1 MGQWK
6 IDSAH
11 ANANFAV
18 RHMAVSTVRGRLGTV
33 NGTLNFDPTNPIG
46 GSVAVQIDAASI
58 DTGVDD
64 RDNHLRSADFLDVE
78 NYPFITFKSTRVQ
91 IDGAEAG
98 QVIGDL
104 TIRDVTREVTLAVE
118 YLGESANPF
127 DGSKAVGFEAST
139 KINREEWGLTW
150 NVALEAGGVLVGKD
164 IKITLDLEAIL
175 ETETESV
182 QNFN

>member
-33 NGTLNFDPTNPIG
+33 NGTLNFDPTHPSKA
-46 GSVAVQIDAASI
+46 SVEVQIDAASI
-58 DTGVDD
+58 DTGTPD

-78 NYPFITFKSTRVQ
+78 NHPFITFKSTRVAVNG
-91 IDGAEAG
+91 DNEG

-104 TIRDVTREVTLAVE
+104 TIRGITREVTLDVD
-118 YLGESANPF
+118 YLGESTNPF
-127 DGSKAVGFEAST
+127 DKSQAVGFGAST
-139 KINREEWGLTW
+139 KINREDWDLTW
-150 NVALEAGGVLVGKD
+150 NVPLEAGGVLVGKD

-175 ETETESV
+175 ETEKEATQSL
-182 QNFN
+182 N

>member
-33 NGTLNFDPTNPIG
+33 NGTLNFDPANPTSS
-46 GSVAVQIDAASI
+46 SVDVQIDAASI
-58 DTGVDD
+58 DTGVAD

-78 NYPFITFKSTRVQ
+78 NHPYITFKSTRVQ
-91 IDGAEAG
+91 GEGDDEGK
-98 QVIGDL
+98 VIGDL
-104 TIRDVTREVTLAVE
+104 TIRGVTREVTLDVE
-118 YLGESANPF
+118 YLGETTNPF
-127 DGSKAVGFEAST
+127 DKSKAVGFEAST
-139 KINREEWGLTW
+139 KINREDWGLTW

-164 IKITLDLEAIL
+164 IKITLDLEAVL
-175 ETETESV
+175 ETETESA
-182 QNFN
+182 QSAN

>member
-33 NGTLNFDPTNPIG
+33 NGTLNFDPNNPSG

-58 DTGVDD
+58 DTGVND
-64 RDNHLRSADFLDVE
+64 RDNHLRSADFLDIE
-78 NYPFITFKSTRVQ
+78 NHPFITFKSTRVEV
-91 IDGAEAG
+91 DGDDEG
-98 QVIGDL
+98 KVVGNL
-104 TIRDVTREVTLAVE
+104 TIRGISREVALDVE
-118 YLGESANPF
+118 YLGQSTNPF
-127 DGSKAVGFEAST
+127 DQSKAVGFEAST
-139 KINREEWGLTW
+139 KINREDWDLTW
-150 NVALEAGGVLVGKD
+150 NVALETGGWLVGKD

-175 ETETESV
+175 ETETESA
-182 QNFN
+182 